1 MEMVERVKSKP
12 PIRHRN
18 AAQTRAKILKA
29 AQDAFA
35 ERGYAGT
42 TIRDIAGKAGVASS
56 LLSRYFGSK
65 ADLFEEAL
73 VNAFYTRGYFVRNRK
88 EFGREMAELI
98 MSEENVPMTSMI
110 LLAGDPIAR
119 EITRKIARDFMV
131 GKLTEW
137 LGAPRA
143 RARAINMLAVITGFG
158 IYVHELN
165 IRPIP
170 HDSVVWLARL
180 LQDIVD
186 EQ

>member
-1 MEMVERVKSKP
+1 VKSTP
-12 PIRHRN
+12 PIKRRN
-18 AAQTRAKILKA
+18 AKQTRAKILNV
-29 AQDAFA
+29 AQDSFA
-35 ERGYAGT
+35 EFGYT
-42 TIRDIAGKAGVASS
+42 STSIRDIAREADVASS

-73 VNAFYTRGYFVRNRK
+73 VNAFYTRGFFVRNRQR
-88 EFGREMAELI
+88 FGKEMAELI

-110 LLAGDPIAR
+110 LLAGGDPTAR
-119 EITRKIARDFMV
+119 EITKKIARDFMV

-137 LGAPRA
+137 LGPPRA
-143 RARAINMLAVITGFG
+143 RARAINILAVMTGFG

-170 HDSVVWLARL
+170 RDSVIWLARL

-186 EQ
+186 GK